1 MCLIL
6 FAHQAHRRYPLI
18 LAANRDEAYA
28 RPAAPAAFW
37 DDHPHIYGGRDL
49 EKGGTWL
56 GLTRCGRM
64 AAVTNYRNRNA
75 GRTAPLSRGALVS
88 GFLTS
93 DSDTETYLE
102 RVKAQGGQYNGFILI
117 AGDLEALYWLSN
129 RGPGVARIPP
139 GVHGLSNHLLNTPWP
154 KIKRSKQAME
164 ALLLSIEEMPDN
176 AHPSSPTLLPGGEG
190 RFAAQMDCHP
200 FMQNSI
206 SAGEAE
212 LAAKLFELLSDRS
225 EAPDDELPDTG
236 VGLQRER
243 ELSPIFINGD
253 RYGTR
258 ASTVMLVDKDGDVL
272 YIERGFGAGG
282 KPLGEVATRF
292 RLENLTSSTMPG
304 DQAAVRA

>member
-6 FAHQAHRRYPLI
+6 FAHQAHRNYPLI

-37 DDHPHIYGGRDL
+37 DDHPQIYGGRDL

-56 GLTRCGRM
+56 GLTRSGRM

-93 DSDTETYLE
+93 DSDTETYLQ
-102 RVKAQGGQYNGFILI
+102 RVKAQGEQYNGFILI
-117 AGDLEALYWLSN
+117 AGDLEGLYWLSN

-154 KIKRSKQAME
+154 KITRSKQAME
-164 ALLLSIEEMPDN
+164 ALL
-176 AHPSSPTLLPGGEG
+176 G
-190 RFAAQMDCHP
+190 
-200 FMQNSI
+200 
-206 SAGEAE
+206 AGEAE
-212 LAAKLFELLSDRS
+212 LTAKLFDLLSDRS
-225 EAPDDELPDTG
+225 AAPDDELPDTG

-292 RLENLTSSTMPG
+292 RLKNLTSSTMPG